1 MVEKV
6 KCFRCWGIEHFKWK
20 YLNIEVKKK
29 RKWNEEVV
37 WAASLQKIQQ
47 EERLVHLLWR
57 KVQKYSSAQRMPLRS
72 IVLEQKEQTTR
83 WEVVTNQK
91 NSRLK
96 EQTEEDDNEMENIK
110 DPYNEL

>member
-6 KCFRCWGIEHFKWK
+6 KCFRCWGVEHFKQK

-47 EERLVHLLWR
+47 EERLVYLLWR

-83 WEVVTNQK
+83 QKVVTNQK